1 MHRALSAL
9 REIEAIQD
17 RIAQTM
23 PDNPQLAGWASYAQ
37 CDEDGIIRECLRR
50 LGRNTQLSQTF
61 VEIGCSNGLEN
72 NTHQLVLDGF
82 RGVWVDGASECIDSL
97 KEALGQLLWPRLWVL
112 QALVGLD
119 NNTALAQRMADFL
132 AVASVDFLSLDI
144 DGNDL
149 HVIPAFIAA
158 LTPKLICVEYNA
170 KFPPPSE
177 LVIDYN
183 DQHHWAYDDYYGASL
198 QAWVTRL
205 NELGY
210 TLVCCNASGANAFF
224 VQQELLQGFTTYP
237 VEQLYQPSRYALV
250 DYPKSHRP
258 SLKWLKQVLQQPSD
272 NPGLQAPSDLTT
284 LVKPA

>member
-1 MHRALSAL
+1 MHRALTAL
-9 REIEAIQD
+9 REIEAIQT

-50 LGRNTQLSQTF
+50 LGRTTQLSQTF

-72 NTHQLVLDGF
+72 NTHQLVLDGY
-82 RGVWVDGASECIDSL
+82 RGVWVDGSSECIESL
-97 KEALGQLLWPRLWVL
+97 KEALGQLVWPRLWVL
-112 QALVGLD
+112 QALVDL
-119 NNTALAQRMADFL
+119 NSNAMLAQRIADSI
-132 AVASVDFLSLDI
+132 AVTSVDFLSLDI

-149 HVIPAFIAA
+149 HVIPAFIGA
-158 LTPKLICVEYNA
+158 LKPKLICVEYNA
-170 KFPPPSE
+170 KFPPPTE

-198 QAWVTRL
+198 QAWVNSL
-205 NELGY
+205 AALGY
-210 TLVCCNASGANAFF
+210 KLVCCNASGVNAFF
-224 VQQELLQGFTTYP
+224 VQTDLLDGFSAYS

-258 SLKWLKQVLQQPSD
+258 SLKWLKQALQQPSD
-272 NPGLQAPSDLTT
+272 SPLLQDPAELTT
-284 LVKPA
+284 LLNPA